1 MTRDRRLATRQLRYD
16 TSVARVA
23 IIGTGW
29 GARVQVPI
37 FREAGLNVVAIAG
50 HDPEK
55 TRKTAETL
63 GIARAVDD
71 WQKIIKRGEADLI
84 SIVTPPSEHREMAVA
99 ALEAGMHV
107 LSEKPTA
114 MNADEADSMV
124 RAAEA
129 RPSQM
134 ALIDHEL
141 RFLPAW
147 MEARTRREEIGAIRF
162 AEFRFTSPGRG
173 DPSRPWNWWSDASRG
188 GGVLGAVGSHAI
200 DAFRYLAGEIREVK
214 ATLNTVITER
224 PNGDDWRPVT
234 SDDYAALHVRF
245 EHGAV
250 GTILLSVTAAVD
262 EPTTIT
268 IHGEQGGMRLRGEG
282 LELASLG
289 GDWNT
294 IVPDVETK
302 RPGNS
307 NGGAFGTGT
316 LHLARAL
323 RKAIDEHDREALLPA
338 ATFRDGLQQ
347 QRALDAAR
355 RSHAGDGGWIAIPH

>member
-1 MTRDRRLATRQLRYD
+1 M
-16 TSVARVA
+16 A
-23 IIGTGW
+23 I
-29 GARVQVPI
+29 
-37 FREAGLNVVAIAG
+37 
-50 HDPEK
+50 
-55 TRKTAETL
+55 
-63 GIARAVDD
+63 
-71 WQKIIKRGEADLI
+71 
-84 SIVTPPSEHREMAVA
+84 A

-114 MNADEADSMV
+114 MNAGEAESML
-124 RAAEA
+124 RAAES
-129 RPSQM
+129 RPSQL

-147 MEARTRREEIGAIRF
+147 IEARSRREEIGAIRF

-173 DPSRPWNWWSDASRG
+173 DPARAWNWWSDASRG

-200 DAFRYLAGEIREVK
+200 DAFRYLAGEIQQVK
-214 ATLNTVITER
+214 ATLNTVIAER
-224 PNGDDWRPVT
+224 PHGDDWRAVT
-234 SDDYAALHVRF
+234 SDDFAALHVRF

-268 IHGEQGGMRLRGEG
+268 IHGEQGGLRLRGEG

-289 GDWNT
+289 GEWT
-294 IVPDVETK
+294 TVIPEEQSK

-307 NGGAFGTGT
+307 PGGAFGTGT

-355 RSHAGDGGWIAIPH
+355 RSDADGSGWIAIPH